1 MKFHFK
7 IEIKFQKNLIISKNG
22 IMINQTQSRSL
33 FTTIKQIISITVE
46 QEFLEERL
54 HEWDEV
60 SQPLCEFLNISTAEA
75 VIMALYLDAAFRDR
89 GVDTD
94 RLVQHFGKDICS
106 LTLISITLQQLA
118 KKQLL
123 QSKKPD
129 IFQRRRKQ
137 DYKKEYQVMPKVMKA
152 VLDGNIDCMQK
163 KSVSTF
169 MDLLDEVA
177 DLFNLQEEEELTS
190 EALLDELDPLLKG
203 QQSLPEIQWLLSHK
217 ELNIQHIAIILL
229 MLLELLDGED
239 EVTIDKLIRR
249 VCDDMHDR
257 ITLRRVL
264 TDFKSPLIN
273 KKIVRFS
280 DDEFLNRNM
289 LRLTE
294 TAVEH
299 LMGGQ
304 VVGAPPS
311 FRPVLCQLIQPD
323 SLVKETLFYNPPEE
337 KQINLLSEALSEASY
352 QKIRDGLL
360 AQSLK
365 PGFTL
370 LLFGGAGT
378 GKTASV
384 KQIARATGR
393 AILMVDIAK
402 IQSKWVG
409 ESEKNLSKVFEEYRN
424 GKKTFANDPILLF
437 NEADAILGKRFSV
450 KSSVDKSYN
459 AMQNI
464 LLQELEDFEGI
475 FMATTNLADQLDAAF
490 DRRFVYKIS
499 FQAPELEVRK
509 QIMQQAFPQCSP
521 EVLHELVSTYPETGG
536 QIMNVKKK
544 LTIQLLLQPSLQAAE
559 LIHQLVKDEMA
570 LSAPE
575 RKNTIGFM
583 HSHT

>member
-1 MKFHFK
+1 
-7 IEIKFQKNLIISKNG
+7 
-22 IMINQTQSRSL
+22 MINQIQSRNL
-33 FTTIKQIISITVE
+33 FNTIKQIISATAE
-46 QEFLEERL
+46 QEFLEERIQD
-54 HEWDEV
+54 WDAV
-60 SQPLCEFLNISTAEA
+60 SEPLREFLNISTAEA
-75 VIMALYLDAAFRDR
+75 VIMAIYMDAAFRDR

-106 LTLISITLQQLA
+106 LTLISITLQQLS

-137 DYKKEYQVMPKVMKA
+137 DYKKEYQVIPKVMKA
-152 VLDGNIDCMQK
+152 VLDGNSECMQK
-163 KSVSTF
+163 KSVSTLT
-169 MDLLDEVA
+169 DLLDEVS
-177 DLFNLQEEEELTS
+177 DLLSLQEEDEITA
-190 EALLDELDPLLKG
+190 EAMLDELDHLLQS
-203 QQSLPEIQWLLSHK
+203 QQSMPEIQWLLSHK
-217 ELNIQHIAIILL
+217 ELTIQHIAIVLL
-229 MLLELLDGED
+229 MLLEYLDGEE
-239 EVTIDKLIRR
+239 EVTIDRLIRR
-249 VCDDMHDR
+249 VCDDMHER
-257 ITLRRVL
+257 ITLRRVI
-264 TDFKSPLIN
+264 TDVKSPLIHQ
-273 KKIVRFS
+273 KLVRFS

-289 LRLTE
+289 LCLTE

-299 LMGGQ
+299 LLGGQ
-304 VVGAPPS
+304 MEGTSTS
-311 FRPVLCQLIQPD
+311 FRPVLCQLIQPE
-323 SLVKETLFYNPPEE
+323 SLEKETLFYNPPEE

-352 QKIRDGLL
+352 QKIREGLL

-370 LLFGGAGT
+370 LLYGAPGT

-384 KQIARATGR
+384 KQIARASGR
-393 AILMVDIAK
+393 AILMVDIAR

-424 GKKTFANDPILLF
+424 SKRVFKNDPILLF

-499 FQAPELEVRK
+499 FQAPALEVRK

-521 EVLHELVSTYPETGG
+521 EILHQLVTDYPVTGG

-559 LIHQLVKDEMA
+559 LIHQLIKDEMA

-575 RKNTIGFM
+575 RKAPIGFI
-583 HSHT
+583 HKN

>member
-1 MKFHFK
+1 
-7 IEIKFQKNLIISKNG
+7 
-22 IMINQTQSRSL
+22 MINQTQSRNL
-33 FTTIKQIISITVE
+33 FTTIKQIITSTAE
-46 QEFLEERL
+46 QEFLEERI
-54 HEWDEV
+54 HEWDTV
-60 SQPLCEFLNISTAEA
+60 SEPLRNFLNIGTAEA

-129 IFQRRRKQ
+129 IFQRRRRQ
-137 DYKKEYQVMPKVMKA
+137 EYKKEYQVMPKVMKA
-152 VLDGNIDCMQK
+152 VLDGNTDCMQK
-163 KSVSTF
+163 KSVSTLT
-169 MDLLDEVA
+169 DLLDEVA
-177 DLFNLQEEEELTS
+177 DLFNMQEDDELNAETM
-190 EALLDELDPLLKG
+190 LDELDHLLQS
-203 QQSLPEIQWLLSHK
+203 QQSMPEIHWLLSHK
-217 ELNIQHIAIILL
+217 ELSTQHIAIVLL
-229 MLLELLDGED
+229 MLLELLDGEE
-239 EVTIDKLIRR
+239 EVTIDRLIRR
-249 VCDDMHDR
+249 VCDDMHER
-257 ITLRRVL
+257 ITLRRVI
-264 TDFKSPLIN
+264 TDVKSPLIHQ
-273 KKIVRFS
+273 KLVRFS

-299 LMGGQ
+299 LLGGQ
-304 VVGAPPS
+304 TTGVS
-311 FRPVLCQLIQPD
+311 TNFRPVLCQLIQPD
-323 SLVKETLFYNPPEE
+323 TLVKETLFYNPPEAQ
-337 KQINLLSEALSEASY
+337 QINLLSEALSEAAY
-352 QKIRDGLL
+352 QKIREGLI

-370 LLFGGAGT
+370 LLFGGPGT

-384 KQIARATGR
+384 KQMARATGR

-424 GKKTFANDPILLF
+424 SKKAFANDPILLF

-499 FQAPELEVRK
+499 FHAPELEVRK

-521 EVLHELVSTYPETGG
+521 ELLHELVSEYPVTGG

-559 LIHQLVKDEMA
+559 LIHQLIKDEVA
-570 LSAPE
+570 LSTPE
-575 RKNTIGFM
+575 RKAPIGFM
-583 HSHT
+583 HTN

>member
-1 MKFHFK
+1 
-7 IEIKFQKNLIISKNG
+7 
-22 IMINQTQSRSL
+22 MINQTQSRNL
-33 FTTIKQIISITVE
+33 FSTIKQIIAATAE
-46 QEFLEERL
+46 QEFLEERIQ
-54 HEWDEV
+54 EWDVV
-60 SQPLCEFLNISTAEA
+60 SEPLREFLHISTPEA
-75 VIMALYLDAAFRDR
+75 IIMAIYLDASFRDR

-106 LTLISITLQQLA
+106 LTLISITLEQLA

-123 QSKKPD
+123 ISKKPD

-152 VLDGNIDCMQK
+152 VLDGNSDCMQK
-163 KSVSTF
+163 KSVTSLT
-169 MDLLDEVA
+169 DLLDEVA
-177 DLFNLQEEEELTS
+177 DLFSLQEDDELTA
-190 EALLDELDPLLKG
+190 EAMLDELDQLL
-203 QQSLPEIQWLLSHK
+203 QSQHSMPPIQWLLSHK
-217 ELNIQHIAIILL
+217 QLNTQHIAIVLL
-229 MLLELLDGED
+229 MLLELLDGEE
-239 EVTIDKLIRR
+239 EVAIDRLIRR
-249 VCDDMHDR
+249 VCDDMHER
-257 ITLRRVL
+257 ITLRRVV
-264 TDFKSPLIN
+264 TDVKSPLIHQ
-273 KKIVRFS
+273 KLVRFS

-294 TAVEH
+294 TTIEH
-299 LMGGQ
+299 LLGGQ
-304 VVGAPPS
+304 AAGATPS

-323 SLVKETLFYNPPEE
+323 TLVKETLFYNPPEE
-337 KQINLLSEALSEASY
+337 KQINLLSEALTEDSY
-352 QKIRDGLL
+352 QKIREGLM

-370 LLFGGAGT
+370 LLFGGPGT

-424 GKKTFANDPILLF
+424 GKKAFANDPILLF

-475 FMATTNLADQLDAAF
+475 FMATTNLANQLDAAF

-509 QIMQQAFPQCSP
+509 QIIQQAFPQCSP
-521 EVLHELVSTYPETGG
+521 EVLHELVSTYPVTGG

-544 LTIQLLLQPSLQAAE
+544 LTIQLLLQPALQASE
-559 LIHQLVKDEMA
+559 LMHQLIKDEMA

-575 RKNTIGFM
+575 RKTTIGFM
-583 HSHT
+583 HAGT

>member
-1 MKFHFK
+1 
-7 IEIKFQKNLIISKNG
+7 
-22 IMINQTQSRSL
+22 MINQIQSRNL
-33 FTTIKQIISITVE
+33 FNTIKQIISATAE
-46 QEFLEERL
+46 QEFLEERIQD
-54 HEWDEV
+54 WDAV
-60 SQPLCEFLNISTAEA
+60 SEPLREFLNISTAEA
-75 VIMALYLDAAFRDR
+75 VIMAIYMDAAFRDR

-106 LTLISITLQQLA
+106 LTLISITLQQLS

-137 DYKKEYQVMPKVMKA
+137 DYKKEYQVIPKVMKA
-152 VLDGNIDCMQK
+152 VLDGNSECMQK
-163 KSVSTF
+163 KSVSTLT
-169 MDLLDEVA
+169 DLLDEVS
-177 DLFNLQEEEELTS
+177 DLLSLQEEDEITA
-190 EALLDELDPLLKG
+190 EAMLDELDHLLQS
-203 QQSLPEIQWLLSHK
+203 QQSIPEIQWLLSHK
-217 ELNIQHIAIILL
+217 ELTIQHIAIVLL
-229 MLLELLDGED
+229 MLLEYLDGEE
-239 EVTIDKLIRR
+239 EVTIDRLIRR
-249 VCDDMHDR
+249 VCDDMHER
-257 ITLRRVL
+257 ITLRRVI
-264 TDFKSPLIN
+264 TDVKSPLIHQ
-273 KKIVRFS
+273 KLVRFS

-289 LRLTE
+289 LCLTE

-299 LMGGQ
+299 LLGGQ
-304 VVGAPPS
+304 MEGISTS
-311 FRPVLCQLIQPD
+311 FRPVLCQLIQPE
-323 SLVKETLFYNPPEE
+323 SLEKETLFYNPPEE

-352 QKIRDGLL
+352 QKIREGLL

-370 LLFGGAGT
+370 LLYGAPGT

-384 KQIARATGR
+384 KQIARASGR
-393 AILMVDIAK
+393 AILMVDIAR

-424 GKKTFANDPILLF
+424 SKRVFKNDPILLF

-499 FQAPELEVRK
+499 FQAPALEVRK

-521 EVLHELVSTYPETGG
+521 EILHQLVTDYPVTGG

-559 LIHQLVKDEMA
+559 LIHQLIKDEVA

-575 RKNTIGFM
+575 RKAPIGFI
-583 HSHT
+583 HKN